1 MERLSF
7 SLFYVLNEFSI
18 NLMRNNCQG
27 NPNQLIKV
35 SQGKLRMYFQTMDL
49 LIVKDSDWIPLDF
62 APLVITNS
70 LLLKL

>member
-1 MERLSF
+1 
-7 SLFYVLNEFSI
+7 
-18 NLMRNNCQG
+18 MRNNCQG